1 MKRILFFLFLFGG
14 CQFMQGQQIIS
25 LIGGWFENE
34 QINTQWTLGEV
45 CFGAKESS
53 ETASFQIIPGT
64 FSPSE
69 GIILPTGNEN
79 EPANDLSVRFT
90 VVGNQLH
97 ICHTGTETLICRLYS
112 LEGKLLHNV
121 VISSAEYTW
130 VIPSSQ
136 SEVFLI
142 QLIGNSYNKTFKFIA
157 P

>member
-1 MKRILFFLFLFGG
+1 
-14 CQFMQGQQIIS
+14 MQGQQIIS
-25 LIGGWFENE
+25 SIGGWFENE

-79 EPANDLSVRFT
+79 EPTNDLSVRFT

-97 ICHTGTETLICRLYS
+97 ICRLYS

-121 VISSAEYTW
+121 AIRSAEYTW
-130 VIPSSQ
+130 MIPFSQ
-136 SEVFLI
+136 SDVFLI